1 MRGDAEIF
9 SGYADLGPYS
19 AAFDEMFDR
28 QGRVRAPYKGIY
40 AELAPTGNE
49 ELGAR
54 AEALGRA
61 FVDQGITFALSGQEE
76 RPFPLDLVPRVI
88 SAAEWSKLEAG
99 ITQRVVALER
109 FLDDIYG
116 DQAILRDGV
125 LPRRLVTSCEH
136 FHREAAGISPPNAH
150 TVPDS
155 RKLGNSLRSVRDR
168 RFPLECWSRRSG

>member
-1 MRGDAEIF
+1 MTLSSTRSSSRPQAKPSLDDDDSGIF
-9 SGYADLGPYS
+9 VGYRELGPYA

-28 QGRVRAPYKGIY
+28 QGRVRAPYKGIF
-40 AELAPTGNE
+40 AELAPTDSD

-88 SAAEWSKLEAG
+88 AAAEWARLEAG
-99 ITQRVVALER
+99 LTQRVIALER

-116 DQAILRDGV
+116 DQEILRDGV

-136 FHREAAGISPPNAH
+136 FHREAAGISPPN
-150 TVPDS
+150 
-155 RKLGNSLRSVRDR
+155 GVRIHVA
-168 RFPLECWSRRSG
+168 P